1 MSYIF
6 KQSDLFDMVSALGF
20 ETHTK
25 GNELWFKYCPY
36 CNGGDKKDKN
46 TFSVNLNSGA
56 FKCFRAS
63 CAKEGH
69 FVELARDLNY
79 KLDMGD
85 TKKHYRKLPQRNISV
100 TDYAKAY
107 LKSRGI
113 GEDIAVKY
121 KITTRKDNRNLLV
134 FPFYDENGILQTI
147 KYRNT
152 KYNGSGSKEHF
163 EKNTRPI
170 LFGMRQCV
178 GFDRVIITEGQLDS
192 LSVAESGI
200 NNAVSVPTGAMGFT
214 WLQFCY
220 EWLSKFKKVIVF
232 GDNENGTMTL
242 LDTLKAKLKQ
252 PVYAVRIADYLGE
265 KDANDILRKYGKGAI
280 RQCIE
285 GAELSAVESVKD
297 LADVKPVNIAELPKI
312 KTGLPTLDKAIGGF
326 AMGQVVLLTGRRGE
340 GKSTFMSQLIAEAL
354 EQDKNVFAYS
364 GELPD
369 YHFQYWLDKQLAGA
383 DYLDERK
390 NEYGDSDYIIQ
401 PAALER
407 IHNWYRGRAYIY
419 DNAYIPKEK
428 SEYISLLDTI
438 ELVIRQYNIEF
449 ICIDNLMTAISS
461 NGNKDNFYLA
471 QSDFVGSL
479 KKIAQRFNV
488 VVLLVAHPRKS
499 SGELGNDDVSGSAD
513 ITNRVD
519 IVLGYERGE
528 ESRDPNN
535 PPYSLLSVTKNR
547 LTGKLRTGDN
557 RIMLYFNDKTKRIS
571 DKKTYRRY
579 GWENEPD
586 KYGDLLF

>member
-36 CNGGDKKDKN
+36 CNGGDKKDKD

-85 TKKHYRKLPQRNISV
+85 TKKHYRKLPQRDISAD
-100 TDYAKAY
+100 DYAKTY

-113 GEDIAVKY
+113 SEDIAVKY
-121 KITTRKDNRNLLV
+121 KITTRNDNHNLLV
-134 FPFYDENGILQTI
+134 FPFYDENGILQFI

-152 KYNGSGSKEHF
+152 KYNGSGNKEWCA
-163 EKNTRPI
+163 KDTCPI

-242 LDTLKAKLKQ
+242 LDTLKAKLTQ
-252 PVYAVRIADYLGE
+252 PVYAVRITDYLGE
-265 KDANDILRKYGKGAI
+265 KDANDILRKYGKEAI
-280 RQCIE
+280 RKCIE
-285 GAELSAVESVKD
+285 GAEISAVESVKD

-383 DYLDERK
+383 DYLDEHK

-401 PAALER
+401 TAALER

-438 ELVIRQYNIEF
+438 ELVIRQYNVEL

-519 IVLGYERGE
+519 IVLSYERADETLKADG
-528 ESRDPNN
+528 
-535 PPYSLLSVTKNR
+535 LLSITKNR
-547 LTGKLRTGDN
+547 LTGKLKTGDN
-557 RIMLYFNDKTKRIS
+557 RIELFFNDKTKQIADLES
-571 DKKTYRRY
+571 TYRHY
-579 GWENEPD
+579 SWENAPD
-586 KYGDLLF
+586 EHGDLLF

>member
-36 CNGGDKKDKN
+36 CNGGDKKDKD

-85 TKKHYRKLPQRNISV
+85 TKKQYRKLPQRNISV

-121 KITTRKDNRNLLV
+121 KITTRNDNRNLLV
-134 FPFYDENGILQTI
+134 FPFYDENGILQFI

-152 KYNGSGSKEHF
+152 KYNGSGNKEWC
-163 EKNTRPI
+163 EKDTRPI

-178 GFDRVIITEGQLDS
+178 DFDRVIITEGQLDS

-232 GDNENGTMTL
+232 GDNENGAMTL
-242 LDTLKAKLKQ
+242 LDTLKAKLTQ
-252 PVYAVRIADYLGE
+252 PVYSVRIADYLGE

-285 GAELSAVESVKD
+285 GAEISAVESVKD

-354 EQDKNVFAYS
+354 EQGKNVFAYS

-438 ELVIRQYNIEF
+438 ELVIRQYNVEF

-519 IVLGYERGE
+519 IVLSYERADE
-528 ESRDPNN
+528 QDNRK
-535 PPYSLLSVTKNR
+535 SLLSVTKNR
-547 LTGKLRTGDN
+547 LTGKLKTGDN
-557 RIMLYFNDKTKRIS
+557 RIELFFSDKTKRIS
-571 DKKTYRRY
+571 DLKSTYRRY
-579 GWENEPD
+579 SWENEPD